1 MTHGW
6 RSHRPVNTS
15 EGALDEEVW
24 AEFKEFMN
32 RGDFVTIAVGLIIAL
47 QTVAVVNAIIEGI
60 INPIIAAIL
69 GKNNLSDFGFDIGDA
84 RISIG
89 LVISALITFLVVL
102 AILFVALK
110 AWNAPAPVAR
120 GRHRDRAERPQ
131 ADPGR
136 PQPPQLR
143 AGIRAGRRRASPT
156 GRPPP
161 STRRAQHLSARGVGA
176 QRSSAASTTAAKP
189 SPRHRTA

>member
-1 MTHGW
+1 MKK
-6 RSHRPVNTS
+6 
-15 EGALDEEVW
+15 VW

-47 QTVAVVNAIIEGI
+47 QTLAVVNAIIEGI
-60 INPIIAAIL
+60 INPILAAIL

-110 AWNAPAPVAR
+110 AWNALKRRSPEDDIETELSVLKQI
-120 GRHRDRAERPQ
+120 RDGLNRPN
-131 ADPGR
+131 
-136 PQPPQLR
+136 
-143 AGIRAGRRRASPT
+143 
-156 GRPPP
+156 
-161 STRRAQHLSARGVGA
+161 
-176 QRSSAASTTAAKP
+176 
-189 SPRHRTA
+189 